1 MLDLNFIN
9 GVQIQEKNIIS
20 LRNPSFLYGI
30 NCFEG
35 IRGYYIKELDCIN
48 IVDFSEHIDRLINSL
63 NLLEFNITLK
73 KSKLIDEI
81 NNIILREDIK
91 ENIYIRLTYF
101 LDGEVSWRQKEKIS
115 YTLNIR
121 SIDSY
126 LGNSW
131 PISLGISSYI
141 RISRNTLPPFVK
153 AGANYL
159 NSRYALLDSE
169 KRGFQGTLF
178 LNDKGYISESSGSCI
193 FFIKNKTLYTPS
205 KDCDILVGI
214 TRGRILEIAKKNNI
228 NFKEVKIKPENIS
241 SFDFAFLAGTMI
253 EIKPV
258 ASVED
263 YFFDK
268 KSNIYDFIIDKY
280 KKYTKCKS
288 E

>member
-1 MLDLNFIN
+1 MLELNFIN
-9 GVQIQEKNIIS
+9 GVKAQDKNIIS

-35 IRGYYIKELDCIN
+35 IRGYYIKELNSIN
-48 IVDFSEHIDRLINSL
+48 IVDFSEHIDRLIKSINM
-63 NLLEFNITLK
+63 LEFSIAINK
-73 KSKLIDEI
+73 NELIEEIHKIIFDEEI
-81 NNIILREDIK
+81 N
-91 ENIYIRLTYF
+91 ENIYLRLTYF
-101 LDGEVSWRQKEKIS
+101 LSGEVSWRQKEKIS

-131 PISLGISSYI
+131 PISLGLSSYV
-141 RISRNTLPPFVK
+141 RISRNSLPPFVK

-178 LNDKGYISESSGSCI
+178 LNDKGYVAESSGSCI

-205 KDCDILVGI
+205 EDCDILVGI
-214 TRGRILEIAKKNNI
+214 TRGTILEIAKKSKINI
-228 NFKEVKIKPENIS
+228 KEVKIKPENIS
-241 SFDFAFLAGTMI
+241 NFDFAFLAGTMI

-258 ASVED
+258 ASIED
-263 YFFDK
+263 YFFK
-268 KSNIYDFIIDKY
+268 NKSKIYDFLVKEY
-280 KKYTKCKS
+280 MKYTKGK
-288 E
+288 

>member
-1 MLDLNFIN
+1 MIDLNFIN
-9 GVQIQEKNIIS
+9 GVKTDDKNIIS
-20 LRNPSFLYGI
+20 LRNPSFLYGV

-35 IRGYYIKELDCIN
+35 IRGYYIKKLDCVN
-48 IVDFSEHIDRLINSL
+48 IVDLSEHIDRLISSI
-63 NLLEFNITLK
+63 NLLEFNISINKTE
-73 KSKLIDEI
+73 LIDEI
-81 NNIILREDIK
+81 NNIILHENIK
-91 ENIYIRLTYF
+91 ENIYLRLTYF

-126 LGNSW
+126 LGNSL
-131 PISLGISSYI
+131 PISLGISSYV

-193 FFIKNKTLYTPS
+193 FFIKNNKLITPS
-205 KDCDILVGI
+205 EDCDILVGI

-228 NFKEVKIKPENIS
+228 KVKEQKIKPENIS

-258 ASVED
+258 ASIED

-268 KSNIYDFIIDKY
+268 ENKTYDFIVKMY
-280 KKYTKCKS
+280 NKYTKCKQ